1 MGCGLGLSQFMSHFL
16 LYIIMLCLD
25 KIRISSFL
33 DNNTTVWY
41 ITFTIRSSVSLYFN
55 SGEFS
60 LFVDECSNIKN
71 IDSTEASD
79 HDYYITNDAFA
90 DGTYHEAV
98 DLIQSPQQPSSNI
111 IDEDLQDYIY
121 ILAIH
126 TKDPSTFIQYLDG
139 NIKYVAITGVYTDA
153 DYNNPIKV
161 EGVFYD
167 PNELYHAEIRMLN
180 TFCDTC
186 LDDKQMQLIML
197 LTFKRQLLEQS
208 IQCGHHKES
217 LQYYLDLCRILNI
230 YVAAKD
236 KDKCGSCLK
245 YENSSCIQAY
255 NDTCIQLQKP
265 VCNGT
270 TCLMC

>member
-1 MGCGLGLSQFMSHFL
+1 M
-16 LYIIMLCLD
+16 
-25 KIRISSFL
+25 
-33 DNNTTVWY
+33 
-41 ITFTIRSSVSLYFN
+41 FTIRSSVRLYFD
-55 SGEFS
+55 SDGFS
-60 LFVDECSNIKN
+60 LFMDECSNIKN

-79 HDYYITNDAFA
+79 HDYSITNDMLKDNTYEA
-90 DGTYHEAV
+90 DFS
-98 DLIQSPQQPSSNI
+98 LIQSPPEGPKSSVM
-111 IDEDLQDYIY
+111 DEDLSDYIY
-121 ILAIH
+121 NFVVC

-139 NIKYVAITGVYTDA
+139 NIKYISISGTYGTYYDHSYT
-153 DYNNPIKV
+153 NPIKV

-208 IQCGHHKES
+208 IQCGHYKES

-230 YVAAKD
+230 YVAVKD
-236 KDKCGSCLK
+236 KNKCGSCLK

-255 NDTCIQLQKP
+255 NNTCIQLQKP

>member
-1 MGCGLGLSQFMSHFL
+1 M
-16 LYIIMLCLD
+16 CLD
-25 KIRISSFL
+25 KIRISSYL
-33 DNNTTVWY
+33 NNNTTRWY
-41 ITFTIRSSVSLYFN
+41 ISFTIRSQVRLYFN
-55 SGEFS
+55 SDTLS
-60 LFVDECSNIKN
+60 LFMDECSNIKN

-79 HDYYITNDAFA
+79 HDYSITNDMFK
-90 DGTYHEAV
+90 DGTYFA
-98 DLIQSPQQPSSNI
+98 DFALIQSPPEVSKLNVV
-111 IDEDLQDYIY
+111 DDDLSDYIY
-121 ILAIH
+121 VLVID
-126 TKDPSTFIQYLDG
+126 TDDPSTFLQYLDS
-139 NIKYVAITGVYTDA
+139 NIKYVSITGTCTSP
-153 DYNNPIKV
+153 DYLDPIKV

-208 IQCGHHKES
+208 IQCGHYKES

-230 YVAAKD
+230 YVATKD
-236 KDKCGSCLK
+236 KSKCGSCLK
-245 YENSSCIQAY
+245 YENNSCIQQY
-255 NDTCIQLQKP
+255 NSTCIQLQKP